1 MKNAI
6 PKSLAPFQMNTFYFT
21 YGITNP
27 TLWWDLMFQSTN
39 KLLANM
45 KEKVVKEV
53 ENSIHTIHP
62 TPITST
68 STNPKPSKNEKKVY
82 T

>member
-1 MKNAI
+1 
-6 PKSLAPFQMNTFYFT
+6 MNTFDFI

-27 TLWWDLMFQSTN
+27 TLWWDLTFESTN

-53 ENSIHTIHP
+53 ENSVHTINP
-62 TPITST
+62 TPTTST
-68 STNPKPSKNEKKVY
+68 STNPKP
-82 T
+82 

>member
-1 MKNAI
+1 
-6 PKSLAPFQMNTFYFT
+6 MNTFDFT

-27 TLWWDLMFQSTN
+27 TLWWDLTFESTN

-53 ENSIHTIHP
+53 EIFIHTIHLAP
-62 TPITST
+62 TTST
-68 STNPKPSKNEKKVY
+68 STNPKSSKNARKV
-82 T
+82 

>member
-1 MKNAI
+1 MT
-6 PKSLAPFQMNTFYFT
+6 TFYFT

-27 TLWWDLMFQSTN
+27 TLWWDLTFESID

-53 ENSIHTIHP
+53 ENFVHTIHLVP
-62 TPITST
+62 TTST
-68 STNPKPSKNEKKVY
+68 LTNPKLSKNAKKK
-82 T
+82 